1 MGNQVA
7 RGTNRMAIAAMAN
20 VTHIEKKEL
29 LLLSSKFKETS
40 LREGNPNMITRLG
53 FSEVLTVVNINQN
66 DQDILD
72 RLFTM
77 FDKTGDDMILYK
89 DFVVG
94 ISPFITGSYIEKIEF
109 ALRLWD
115 SETTAH
121 LRATEIINVLSQ
133 INRVSSYFGDP
144 VLTEDQIVSI
154 IKDSLNLTD
163 TALSTMV
170 RYNEYIKVIAEHPL
184 VEVFL
189 SGGGTVQYG
198 SGR

>member
-144 VLTEDQIVSI
+144 VLTEHQIVSI